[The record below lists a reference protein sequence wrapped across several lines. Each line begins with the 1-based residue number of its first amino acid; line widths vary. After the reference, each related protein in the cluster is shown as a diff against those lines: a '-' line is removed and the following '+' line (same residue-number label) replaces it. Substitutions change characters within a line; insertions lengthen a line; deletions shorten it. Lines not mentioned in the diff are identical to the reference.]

1 MSKLKLANNRN
12 RVSDLKALLKQM
24 SEFKSIYKIDPF
36 RNQKYREILIS
47 DILKNHDETYEL
59 KSDKVDF
66 ITSKIK
72 NGEAKSCKAKLLK
85 NGLFSLSGSVFEF
98 DKQNDPIRREN
109 TLKYDG
115 FSFGIFNGNDESEI
129 LGLIFIND
137 EQGVSFINSLIQK
150 KQNEFI
156 QKMEVFKKENK
167 QVSRDSI
174 QIHVKEIL
182 DCPNI
187 LLFNEEGLLIN
198 LETLKKKFSQ
208 KPESVA
214 A

>member
-1 MSKLKLANNRN
+1 MSKLKLVNKNMIPE
-12 RVSDLKALLKQM
+12 LKALLKQI
-24 SEFKSIYKIDPF
+24 SEFKSIHQIDPF

-47 DILKNHDETYEL
+47 DILKNHDKTYEL

-85 NGLFSLSGSVFEF
+85 NGLFSLSKSVFEF
-98 DKQNDPIRREN
+98 DKQNDPVRREN

-115 FSFGIFNGNDESEI
+115 FSFGIFNGSNESEI
-129 LGLIFIND
+129 LALIFIN
-137 EQGVSFINSLIQK
+137 EEKGINYINSLIQK

-156 QKMEVFKKENK
+156 QKMEIFKKENK

-174 QIHVKEIL
+174 QIYVKEL
-182 DCPNI
+182 FDCPNI
-187 LLFNEEGLLIN
+187 TVFNGDGSLSSIDF
-198 LETLKKKFSQ
+198 LKRKFSQ
-208 KPESVA
+208 KSESLA